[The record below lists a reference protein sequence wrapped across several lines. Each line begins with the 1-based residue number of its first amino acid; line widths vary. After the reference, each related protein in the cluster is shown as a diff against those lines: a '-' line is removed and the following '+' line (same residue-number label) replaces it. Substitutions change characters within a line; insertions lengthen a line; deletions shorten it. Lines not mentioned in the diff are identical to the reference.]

1 MFIAN
6 SRFYVRAKDR
16 RIFEE
21 EWDAKTGF
29 LFSQPGLLLFDLL
42 RGPKAENRAL
52 YVCHSVWKD
61 KQSYLIWT
69 SSESY
74 SKIHNNEQI
83 KKFMLSEEPIIEAF
97 EQVPFFD
104 KAS

>member
-6 SRFYVRAKDR
+6 SRFYVRAKDTK
-16 RIFEE
+16 IFEK

-29 LFSQPGLLLFDLL
+29 LFSQAGLIMFDLL
-42 RGPKAENRAL
+42 RGPQTEDKAL

-61 KQSYLIWT
+61 KRSYLIWT
-69 SSESY
+69 SSVSY

>member
-1 MFIAN
+1 M
-6 SRFYVRAKDR
+6 
-16 RIFEE
+16 
-21 EWDAKTGF
+21 
-29 LFSQPGLLLFDLL
+29 FDLL
-42 RGPKAENRAL
+42 RGPQTEDKAL

-61 KQSYLIWT
+61 KRSYLIWT
-69 SSESY
+69 SSVSY